1 MTAQAQEAKGKYM
14 RKIKIIWSA
23 PGKITEEFNEPEKL
37 TDGAIALFFKVPKSY
52 SSSPARIKSN
62 LDFISHLQEQLAEQ
76 TGRKIPCF
84 LIPEDV
90 QMVQVELDPEQVPD
104 MVRRIFSKKST
115 KQLDISKGK

>member
-1 MTAQAQEAKGKYM
+1 MAKSQKGDYV

-23 PGKITEEFNEPEKL
+23 PGKIAEEFNEPEKL
-37 TDGAIALFFKVPKSY
+37 ADDAIALFFKVPKNY

-62 LDFISHLQEQLAEQ
+62 LDFINHLQAELAEK

-90 QMVQVELDPEQVPD
+90 QMVQVHLTPEPVLD
-104 MVRRIFSKKST
+104 MVRRVFKKST
-115 KQLDISKGK
+115 HAVDVSKGS